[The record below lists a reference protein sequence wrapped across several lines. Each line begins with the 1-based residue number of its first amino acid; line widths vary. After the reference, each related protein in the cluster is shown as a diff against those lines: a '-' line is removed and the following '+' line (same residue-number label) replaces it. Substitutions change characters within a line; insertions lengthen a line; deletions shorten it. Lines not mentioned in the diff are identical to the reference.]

1 MQPQRLLSG
10 QTCRPKLAPTPAY
23 KLVNDLCRRNP
34 GSGVVLVRPG
44 GLALTCILLLFVWL
58 RGAVAQAPPGL
69 AVRAQSDD
77 QKRGTDFD
85 EEGEDEQTLANFTK
99 RDWVGSTPQW
109 WTNVLSPNEFTTFN
123 SAAQPIASTAFSVT
137 GNSDGQL
144 FGSVLHLSWCEKESI
159 PFSVLTGTSRQGA
172 ASLLFTPEDWAASGG
187 TFEASYATHPNEDG
201 VCIVLFC
208 AFESSVKCSVTG
220 SDPTF
225 STIESYVEAKS
236 PICPSGFSPL
246 FPMVNM
252 LTLSSQL
259 SDNFRYACAS
269 PGVDGNP
276 TDPSPEIRTY
286 LEDLQSTT
294 TKNDALYSAWTCAEC
309 ILCRDPSPAPTPP
322 PTATPTA
329 SPPSCPAGYEHAPGP
344 EFAYEGGCGDV
355 TIADKEAFA
364 CSSGAYTVYSISS
377 FSPLGFW
384 CTWICAYGTFACMP
398 EGSVWPIPQP
408 SSSPTPLPTP
418 TTSAVSFPSRAPTNS
433 PTRGLPSA
441 HHGSVGPNLSWM
453 GSPPALVGFG
463 AAALVIGLATLALFL
478 RWRRRQAQEAS
489 QHAAEDAPSLQ
500 MKGRAPRATGGG
512 SGTTPL
518 LSRGAPPAV

>member
-1 MQPQRLLSG
+1 M
-10 QTCRPKLAPTPAY
+10 
-23 KLVNDLCRRNP
+23 
-34 GSGVVLVRPG
+34 VLVRPG
-44 GLALTCILLLFVWL
+44 GLALTCTLLLTLWL
-58 RGAVAQAPPGL
+58 CGAVAEAPPGF
-69 AVRAQSDD
+69 AVRGQADD
-77 QKRGTDFD
+77 QERGTDFD
-85 EEGEDEQTLANFTK
+85 EEGEDEETLVYLAK
-99 RDWVGSTPQW
+99 RDLMGSTSS
-109 WTNVLSPNEFTTFN
+109 TSYSYMLSPGEAHSFR
-123 SAAQPIASTAFSVT
+123 SAAQPIACTSFSVT
-137 GNSDGQL
+137 GNSDAEL

-172 ASLLFTPEDWAASGG
+172 ASLLFTPEDWANSGG
-187 TFEASYATHPNEDG
+187 IFETPYITHPNEDG

-208 AFESSVKCSVTG
+208 AFDKFVNCSVTG

-225 STIESYVEAKS
+225 TTIESYVEAKS
-236 PICPSGFSPL
+236 PTCPSGFSPL

-252 LTLSSQL
+252 WTDDSS
-259 SDNFRYACAS
+259 STVNDRYACAS
-269 PGVDGNP
+269 PGVDGGP
-276 TDPSPEIRTY
+276 VGPSPVISTY
-286 LEDLQSTT
+286 LDNSDT
-294 TKNDALYSAWTCAEC
+294 TKTTYEAEYTAWTCAESM
-309 ILCRDPSPAPTPP
+309 LCLNPSPAPTPS
-322 PTATPTA
+322 A
-329 SPPSCPAGYEHAPGP
+329 SPCPAGYEHAPGP

-441 HHGSVGPNLSWM
+441 NHGSVGPNLSWM